1 MREQTALERFSIA
14 WMANLAQRRGTRRTP
29 LYPPFARGEKDQ
41 TPPTFP
47 PLRRGGRGGE
57 SRGACNAS
65 EKRSNHAP
73 IPVGKGGIDERIRR
87 GIDPCP
93 RLEPG
98 QLLSAA

>member
-57 SRGACNAS
+57 SCGACNAS
-65 EKRSNHAP
+65 ENRSRSWFH
-73 IPVGKGGIDERIRR
+73 GIVLSSSDRKARH
-87 GIDPCP
+87 GCLCP
-93 RLEPG
+93 RERHGCL
-98 QLLSAA
+98 